1 MFKEKKWQFFKIFF
15 MKKIIY
21 FFLFTFFLSIVTFA
35 NEKKIQV
42 IDGDTIHIGKLK
54 YRFFGIDAPEKTQ
67 ICEKDN
73 VKIQCGIIAK
83 NVLKNKIADKT
94 PECVVKDKDRYQRL
108 VAECF
113 IGIES
118 LSKFMVRE
126 GYAVAYTQYSKDF
139 IEDEKYAKENKL
151 GIWSMNFQIPS
162 EYRKINKRNY

>member
-1 MFKEKKWQFFKIFF
+1 

-21 FFLFTFFLSIVTFA
+21 FLIFTFFLSIISLA
-35 NEKKIQV
+35 DEKNIQV

-54 YRFFGIDAPEKTQ
+54 YRFFGIDAPETKQ

-73 VKIQCGIIAK
+73 IKIKCGVIAK
-83 NVLKNKIADKT
+83 NILKNKIGDKI
-94 PECVVKDKDRYQRL
+94 PECIVKDKDRYQRL

-113 IGIES
+113 IGKES

-151 GIWSMNFQIPS
+151 GIWLMTFQIPS
-162 EYRKINKRNY
+162 EYRKSLRNK

>member
-1 MFKEKKWQFFKIFF
+1 

-21 FFLFTFFLSIVTFA
+21 SLIFSFFLSTILIA
-35 NEKKIQV
+35 SEKKIQV

-54 YRFFGIDAPEKTQ
+54 YRFFGIDAPEIKQ

-73 VKIQCGIIAK
+73 TKIQCGVIAK
-83 NVLKNKIADKT
+83 SVLQNKIADKI

-113 IGIES
+113 IGKES
-118 LSKFMVRE
+118 LSRFMVRE
-126 GYAVAYTQYSKDF
+126 GYAVAYSQYSKDF

-151 GIWSMNFQIPS
+151 GMWSMNFQVPS
-162 EYRKINKRNY
+162 EYRKSLRNK

>member
-1 MFKEKKWQFFKIFF
+1 

-21 FFLFTFFLSIVTFA
+21 FFIFSFFLSSILIA
-35 NEKKIQV
+35 SEKEIQV

-54 YRFFGIDAPEKTQ
+54 YRFFGIDAPEIKQ

-73 VKIQCGIIAK
+73 TKIQCGVIAK
-83 NVLKNKIADKT
+83 SVLKNKIADKIL
-94 PECVVKDKDRYQRL
+94 ECVVKDKDRYQRL

-113 IGIES
+113 IGKES
-118 LSKFMVRE
+118 LSRFMVRE

-151 GIWSMNFQIPS
+151 GIWSMNFQMPS
-162 EYRKINKRNY
+162 EYRKSLRNK

>member
-1 MFKEKKWQFFKIFF
+1 

-21 FFLFTFFLSIVTFA
+21 FLIFTFFLSIISLA
-35 NEKKIQV
+35 DEKNIQV

-54 YRFFGIDAPEKTQ
+54 YRFFGIDAPETKQ

-73 VKIQCGIIAK
+73 IKIKCGVIAK
-83 NVLKNKIADKT
+83 NILKNKIGDKI
-94 PECVVKDKDRYQRL
+94 PECIVKDKDRYQRL

-113 IGIES
+113 IGNES

-151 GIWSMNFQIPS
+151 GIWSMSFQIPS
-162 EYRKINKRNY
+162 EYRKSLRNK

>member
-1 MFKEKKWQFFKIFF
+1 

-21 FFLFTFFLSIVTFA
+21 FFIFSFFLSTILIA
-35 NEKKIQV
+35 SEKKIQV

-54 YRFFGIDAPEKTQ
+54 YRFFGIDAPEIKQ

-73 VKIQCGIIAK
+73 TKIKCGVIAK
-83 NVLKNKIADKT
+83 SVLKNKIADKI
-94 PECVVKDKDRYQRL
+94 PECIVKDKDRYQRL

-113 IGIES
+113 IGKES
-118 LSKFMVRE
+118 LSRFMVRE
-126 GYAVAYTQYSKDF
+126 GYAVAYSQYSKDF

-162 EYRKINKRNY
+162 EYRKSLRNK

>member
-1 MFKEKKWQFFKIFF
+1 

-21 FFLFTFFLSIVTFA
+21 FLIFSFFLSTILIA
-35 NEKKIQV
+35 SEKKIQV

-54 YRFFGIDAPEKTQ
+54 YRFFGIDAPEIKQ

-73 VKIQCGIIAK
+73 TKIQCGVIAK
-83 NVLKNKIADKT
+83 SVLKNKIADKI

-113 IGIES
+113 IGKES
-118 LSKFMVRE
+118 LSRFMVRE
-126 GYAVAYTQYSKDF
+126 GYAVAYSQYSKNF

-162 EYRKINKRNY
+162 EYRKSLRNK

>member
-1 MFKEKKWQFFKIFF
+1 

-21 FFLFTFFLSIVTFA
+21 FFIFSFFLSSILIA
-35 NEKKIQV
+35 SEKEIQV

-54 YRFFGIDAPEKTQ
+54 YRFFGIDAPEIKQ

-73 VKIQCGIIAK
+73 TKIQCGVIAK
-83 NVLKNKIADKT
+83 SVLKNKIADKI
-94 PECVVKDKDRYQRL
+94 PECIVKDKDRYQRL

-113 IGIES
+113 IGKES
-118 LSKFMVRE
+118 LSRFMVRE

-151 GIWSMNFQIPS
+151 GIWSMNFQMPS
-162 EYRKINKRNY
+162 

>member
-1 MFKEKKWQFFKIFF
+1 

-21 FFLFTFFLSIVTFA
+21 FFIFSFFLSTILIA
-35 NEKKIQV
+35 SEKEIQV

-54 YRFFGIDAPEKTQ
+54 YRFFGIDAPEIKQ

-73 VKIQCGIIAK
+73 TKIQCGVIAK
-83 NVLKNKIADKT
+83 SVLKNKIADKI
-94 PECVVKDKDRYQRL
+94 PECIVKDKDRYQRL

-113 IGIES
+113 IGKES
-118 LSKFMVRE
+118 LSRFMVRE
-126 GYAVAYTQYSKDF
+126 GYAVAYSQYSKNF

-162 EYRKINKRNY
+162 EYRKSLRNK

>member
-1 MFKEKKWQFFKIFF
+1 

-21 FFLFTFFLSIVTFA
+21 FFIFSFFLSSILIA
-35 NEKKIQV
+35 SEKEIQV

-54 YRFFGIDAPEKTQ
+54 YRFFGIDAPEIKQ

-73 VKIQCGIIAK
+73 TKIQCGVIAK
-83 NVLKNKIADKT
+83 SVLENKIADKI

-113 IGIES
+113 IGKES
-118 LSKFMVRE
+118 LSRFMVRE
-126 GYAVAYTQYSKDF
+126 GYAVAYSQYSKDF

-162 EYRKINKRNY
+162 EYRKSLRNK

>member
-1 MFKEKKWQFFKIFF
+1 

-21 FFLFTFFLSIVTFA
+21 FFIFSFFLSTILIA
-35 NEKKIQV
+35 SEKEIRV

-54 YRFFGIDAPEKTQ
+54 YRFFGIDAPEIKQ

-73 VKIQCGIIAK
+73 TKIQCGVIAK
-83 NVLKNKIADKT
+83 SVLKNKIADKI
-94 PECVVKDKDRYQRL
+94 PECIVKDKDRYQRL

-113 IGIES
+113 IGKES

-139 IEDEKYAKENKL
+139 IDDEKYAKENKL

-162 EYRKINKRNY
+162 EYRKSLRNK

>member
-1 MFKEKKWQFFKIFF
+1 

-21 FFLFTFFLSIVTFA
+21 LFIFSFFLSTILIA
-35 NEKKIQV
+35 SEKKIQV

-54 YRFFGIDAPEKTQ
+54 YRLFGIDAPEIKQ

-73 VKIQCGIIAK
+73 IKIQCGVIAK
-83 NVLKNKIADKT
+83 SVLKNKIADKI
-94 PECVVKDKDRYQRL
+94 PECIVKDKDRYQRL

-113 IGIES
+113 VGKES
-118 LSKFMVRE
+118 LSRFMVRE

-151 GIWSMNFQIPS
+151 GIWSMNFQMPS
-162 EYRKINKRNY
+162 EYRKSLRNK

>member
-1 MFKEKKWQFFKIFF
+1 

-21 FFLFTFFLSIVTFA
+21 FIIFNFFLSIISLA
-35 NEKKIQV
+35 DEKNIQV
-42 IDGDTIHIGKLK
+42 IDGDTIHIGKFK
-54 YRFFGIDAPEKTQ
+54 YRFFGIDAPETKQ

-73 VKIQCGIIAK
+73 IKIKCGVVAK
-83 NVLKNKIADKT
+83 NVLKNKIGDKI
-94 PECVVKDKDRYQRL
+94 PECIVKDKDRYQRL

-113 IGIES
+113 IGNES

-151 GIWSMNFQIPS
+151 GIWSMSFQIPS
-162 EYRKINKRNY
+162 EYRKSLRNK

>member
-1 MFKEKKWQFFKIFF
+1 

-21 FFLFTFFLSIVTFA
+21 LFIFSFFLSTILIA
-35 NEKKIQV
+35 SEKKIQV

-54 YRFFGIDAPEKTQ
+54 YRLFGIDAPEIKQ

-73 VKIQCGIIAK
+73 TKIQCGVIAK
-83 NVLKNKIADKT
+83 SVLKNKIADKI
-94 PECVVKDKDRYQRL
+94 PECIVKDKDRYQRL

-113 IGIES
+113 IGKES
-118 LSKFMVRE
+118 LSRFMVRE

-151 GIWSMNFQIPS
+151 GIWSMNFQMPS
-162 EYRKINKRNY
+162 EYRKSLRNK

>member
-1 MFKEKKWQFFKIFF
+1 

-21 FFLFTFFLSIVTFA
+21 FFIFSFFLSTILIA
-35 NEKKIQV
+35 SEKKIQV

-54 YRFFGIDAPEKTQ
+54 YRFFGIDAPETKQ
-67 ICEKDN
+67 ICKKDN
-73 VKIQCGIIAK
+73 IKIQCGVIAK
-83 NVLKNKIADKT
+83 DILKNKIADKI
-94 PECVVKDKDRYQRL
+94 PKCIVKDKDRYQRL

-113 IGIES
+113 IGKES
-118 LSKFMVRE
+118 LSRFMVRE

-162 EYRKINKRNY
+162 EYRKSLRNK

>member
-1 MFKEKKWQFFKIFF
+1 

-21 FFLFTFFLSIVTFA
+21 FLIFALFFSKNSFTD
-35 NEKKIQV
+35 EKKIQV

-54 YRFFGIDAPEKTQ
+54 YRFFGIDAPETKQ

-73 VKIQCGIIAK
+73 IKIQCGIIAK
-83 NVLKNKIADKT
+83 NVLKNKIGDKI
-94 PECVVKDKDRYQRL
+94 PECIVKDKDRYQRL

-113 IGIES
+113 IGKES
-118 LSKFMVRE
+118 LSRFMVRE

-139 IEDEKYAKENKL
+139 IDDEKYAKEKKL

-162 EYRKINKRNY
+162 EYRKSLRNK

>member
-1 MFKEKKWQFFKIFF
+1 

-21 FFLFTFFLSIVTFA
+21 FFIFSFFLSTILIA
-35 NEKKIQV
+35 SEKKIQV

-54 YRFFGIDAPEKTQ
+54 YRLFGIDAPEIKQ

-73 VKIQCGIIAK
+73 TKIQCGVIAK
-83 NVLKNKIADKT
+83 NVLKNKIADKI
-94 PECVVKDKDRYQRL
+94 PECIVKDKDRYQRL

-113 IGIES
+113 IGKES
-118 LSKFMVRE
+118 LSRFMVRE
-126 GYAVAYTQYSKDF
+126 GYAVAYSQYSKNF

-162 EYRKINKRNY
+162 EYRKSLRNK

>member
-1 MFKEKKWQFFKIFF
+1 

-21 FFLFTFFLSIVTFA
+21 FLIFTFFLSIISLA
-35 NEKKIQV
+35 DEKNIQV

-54 YRFFGIDAPEKTQ
+54 YRFFGIDAPETKQ

-73 VKIQCGIIAK
+73 IKIKCGVIAK
-83 NVLKNKIADKT
+83 DVLKNKIGDKI

-113 IGIES
+113 IGKES

-151 GIWSMNFQIPS
+151 GIWSMTFQIPS
-162 EYRKINKRNY
+162 EYRKSLKNK

>member
-1 MFKEKKWQFFKIFF
+1 

-21 FFLFTFFLSIVTFA
+21 FFIFSFFLSTILIA
-35 NEKKIQV
+35 SEKEIQV

-54 YRFFGIDAPEKTQ
+54 YRLFGIDAPEIKQ

-73 VKIQCGIIAK
+73 TKIQCGVIAK
-83 NVLKNKIADKT
+83 SVLKNKIADKI
-94 PECVVKDKDRYQRL
+94 PECIVKDKDRYQRL

-113 IGIES
+113 IGKES
-118 LSKFMVRE
+118 LSRFMVRE

-151 GIWSMNFQIPS
+151 GIWSMNFQMPS
-162 EYRKINKRNY
+162 EYRKSLRNK

>member
-1 MFKEKKWQFFKIFF
+1 

-21 FFLFTFFLSIVTFA
+21 FFIFSFFLSSILIA
-35 NEKKIQV
+35 SEKEIQV

-54 YRFFGIDAPEKTQ
+54 YRFFGIDAPEIKQ

-73 VKIQCGIIAK
+73 TKIQCGVIAK
-83 NVLKNKIADKT
+83 SVLKNKIADKI
-94 PECVVKDKDRYQRL
+94 PECIVKDKDRYQRL

-113 IGIES
+113 IGKES
-118 LSKFMVRE
+118 LSRFMVRE

-162 EYRKINKRNY
+162 EYRKLNKRNY

>member
-1 MFKEKKWQFFKIFF
+1 

-21 FFLFTFFLSIVTFA
+21 FFIFSFFLSSILIA
-35 NEKKIQV
+35 SEKEIQV

-54 YRFFGIDAPEKTQ
+54 YRFFGIDAPEIKQ

-73 VKIQCGIIAK
+73 TKIQCGVIAK
-83 NVLKNKIADKT
+83 NVLKNKIADKI
-94 PECVVKDKDRYQRL
+94 PECIVKDKDRYQRL

-113 IGIES
+113 IGKES
-118 LSKFMVRE
+118 LSRFMVRE

-151 GIWSMNFQIPS
+151 GIWSMSFQIPS
-162 EYRKINKRNY
+162 EYRKSLRNK

>member
-1 MFKEKKWQFFKIFF
+1 

-21 FFLFTFFLSIVTFA
+21 LFIFSFFLSTILIA
-35 NEKKIQV
+35 SEKKIQV

-54 YRFFGIDAPEKTQ
+54 YRFFGIDAPEIKQ

-73 VKIQCGIIAK
+73 IKIQCGVIAK
-83 NVLKNKIADKT
+83 SVLKNKIADKI
-94 PECVVKDKDRYQRL
+94 PECIVKDKDRYQRL

-113 IGIES
+113 IGKES
-118 LSKFMVRE
+118 LSRFMVRE

-151 GIWSMNFQIPS
+151 GIWSMNFQMPS
-162 EYRKINKRNY
+162 EYRKSLRNK

>member
-1 MFKEKKWQFFKIFF
+1 

-21 FFLFTFFLSIVTFA
+21 LFIFSFFLSTILTA
-35 NEKKIQV
+35 SEKKIQV

-54 YRFFGIDAPEKTQ
+54 YRFFGIDAPEIKQ

-73 VKIQCGIIAK
+73 TKIHCGVIAK
-83 NVLKNKIADKT
+83 NVLKNKIADKI
-94 PECVVKDKDRYQRL
+94 PECIVKDKDRYQRL

-113 IGIES
+113 IGKES
-118 LSKFMVRE
+118 LSRFMVRE
-126 GYAVAYTQYSKDF
+126 GYAVAYSQYSKDF

-162 EYRKINKRNY
+162 EYRKSLRNK